1 MAHSHRRTQD
11 RRHFLKLSAQL
22 AALGLTT
29 LGTGLGRATTLF
41 AAESRSNQALT
52 DYKALVCIYLF
63 GGNDG
68 NNLIVP
74 LDATRR
80 AQYAAIR
87 GGLALPDSKLLAP
100 ISDSNGNPYAMH
112 YGLTEMNPLY
122 QSGRLAFVLN
132 MGLLEAP
139 LTRAGYL
146 AGQAAPT
153 NLFSHSDQTVQAQTG
168 MPTVN
173 GSGWGGRLLDC
184 FGAADSLAAV
194 SVSQPALFLQ
204 GFNAGGNVI
213 APGQNLQLGGMSFW
227 PQSEAQSRRLAV
239 NDLLAIDGG
248 NPIRKAANK
257 AMADGL
263 QLADTL
269 AATNN
274 GLGDMNLS
282 GFPGTSIGN
291 QLKEVARLI
300 KVRSDL
306 GPGRQ
311 VFFCSVDGFDLHSS
325 QDWTH
330 WYLLS
335 QLSQALGV
343 FHDVI
348 GTAGLGSRVT
358 AFTQSEFGRTLQPS
372 GTGSD
377 HAWGS
382 HQLVLG
388 GAVKGGVYG
397 TLPTLALGGPDDANN
412 RGVWIPTISTAQFG
426 ATLGTWF
433 GATSGN
439 LAYTFPN
446 LGLFSAGDLGFMQ
459 VS

>member
-1 MAHSHRRTQD
+1 MGHSHEKSPD

-22 AALGLTT
+22 AALGLAG
-29 LGTGLGRATTLF
+29 LGTGLGKSKTLF
-41 AAESRSNQALT
+41 AADARSNEALT

-68 NNLIVP
+68 NNVIVP

-80 AQYAAIR
+80 NQYNAIR

-100 ISDSNGNPYAMH
+100 IADANGNPWALH
-112 YGLTEMNPLY
+112 YGLTAMNPLY
-122 QSGRLAFVLN
+122 QSGQLAVVLN
-132 MGLLEAP
+132 MGLLEQP

-153 NLFSHSDQTVQAQTG
+153 NLFSHSDQIVQAQSG

-184 FGAADSLAAV
+184 VGTTDPLGAV
-194 SVSQPALFLQ
+194 SVSSPALFLQ

-213 APGQNLQLGGMSFW
+213 PPGQNLQLAGMSFW
-227 PQSEAQSRRLAV
+227 PNYEALARRQAV
-239 NDLLAIDGG
+239 NDVLAIDGG
-248 NPIRKAANK
+248 NTIRKAANK

-269 AATNN
+269 AASN
-274 GLGDMNLS
+274 GNLGNMNLS
-282 GFPGTSIGN
+282 GFPGTSLGN
-291 QLKEVARLI
+291 QLKEVAKLI
-300 KVRSDL
+300 KLRSDL

-311 VFFCSVDGFDLHSS
+311 VFFCSLDGFDLHSS

-330 WYLLS
+330 WYLLD

-348 GTAGLGSRVT
+348 GTAGLGAQVT

-372 GTGSD
+372 GNGSD

-382 HQLVLG
+382 HQLILG

-397 TLPTLALGGPDDANN
+397 ALPTLALGGPDDANN

-426 ATLGTWF
+426 ATLGKWF
-433 GATSGN
+433 GATGTD
-439 LAYTFPN
+439 LAYTFSN
-446 LGLFSAGDLGFMQ
+446 LNQFPISDLGFMN
-459 VS
+459 

>member
-1 MAHSHRRTQD
+1 MGHSHEKTAD

-22 AALGLTT
+22 AALGLAGLT
-29 LGTGLGRATTLF
+29 TGLGRSKTLF
-41 AAESRSNQALT
+41 ASGARSNETLT

-68 NNLIVP
+68 NNVIVP
-74 LDATRR
+74 LDAARR
-80 AQYAAIR
+80 TQYNSIR
-87 GGLALPDSKLLAP
+87 GGLALPDSKLLSP
-100 ISDSNGNPYAMH
+100 ISDASGNPWALH
-112 YGLTEMNPLY
+112 YGLLEMNPIY
-122 QSGRLAFVLN
+122 QSGQLAVVLN
-132 MGLLEAP
+132 MGLLEKP

-153 NLFSHSDQTVQAQTG
+153 NLFSHSDQTVQAQAG

-184 FGAADSLAAV
+184 FGTNDSLAAV
-194 SVSQPALFLQ
+194 SVSSPALFLQ
-204 GFNAGGNVI
+204 GFTAGGNVI
-213 APGQNLQLGGMSFW
+213 PPGQNLQLAGMSFW
-227 PQSEAQSRRLAV
+227 PQYEANARRQAV
-239 NDLLAIDGG
+239 NEVLTIDGG
-248 NPIRKAANK
+248 NIIRKAANK
-257 AMADGL
+257 ALADGL

-269 AATNN
+269 AASNAN
-274 GLGDMNLS
+274 LGGMNLT

-300 KVRSDL
+300 KVRSDM

-311 VFFCSVDGFDLHSS
+311 VFFCSLDGFDLHSS

-330 WYLLS
+330 WYLLN

-348 GTAGLGSRVT
+348 GTAGLGSKVT

-372 GTGSD
+372 GNGTD

-382 HQLVLG
+382 HQIVVG
-388 GAVKGGVYG
+388 GAVNGGVFG
-397 TLPTLALGGPDDANN
+397 TLPTLELGGPDDANN

-426 ATLGTWF
+426 ATLGKWF
-433 GATSGN
+433 GASGTD

-446 LGLFSAGDLGFMQ
+446 LNQFTIPDVGFMK
-459 VS
+459 

>member
-1 MAHSHRRTQD
+1 MAHSHRKTPG

-22 AALGLTT
+22 AALGLT
-29 LGTGLGRATTLF
+29 GLAAGVGRPKSVF
-41 AAESRSNQALT
+41 AAGARTNESLT

-74 LDATRR
+74 LDTTRR
-80 AQYAAIR
+80 TQYEAIR
-87 GGLALPDSKLLAP
+87 GGLALSGSELLAP
-100 ISDSNGNPYAMH
+100 IADASGNPFALH
-112 YGLTEMNPLY
+112 YGLPEMNPLY
-122 QSGRLAFVLN
+122 QSGQLAVVLN
-132 MGLLEAP
+132 MGLLERP
-139 LTRAGYL
+139 LTRAEFL

-153 NLFSHSDQTVQAQTG
+153 NLFSHSDQTVQAQAG
-168 MPTVN
+168 MPTAT

-184 FGAADSLAAV
+184 FGTTDSLGAV

-213 APGQNLQLGGMSFW
+213 PPGQSLQIAGMSFW
-227 PQSEAQSRRLAV
+227 PQIEANSRRQGL
-239 NDLLAIDGG
+239 NDLLTLDGG

-269 AATNN
+269 AANS
-274 GLGDMNLS
+274 GSLGTMNLS

-300 KVRSDL
+300 KVRSDI

-311 VFFCSVDGFDLHSS
+311 VFFCSLDGFDLHGS

-330 WYLLS
+330 WHLLS

-348 GTAGLGSRVT
+348 GTAGLTNQVT

-372 GTGSD
+372 GSGSD
-377 HAWGS
+377 HAWGN
-382 HQLVLG
+382 HQIVLG
-388 GAVKGGVYG
+388 GAVKGGIYG
-397 TLPTLALGGPDDANN
+397 ALPTFVLGGPDDANN

-426 ATLGTWF
+426 ATLGKWF
-433 GATSGN
+433 GANAAN

-446 LGLFSAGDLGFMQ
+446 LNQFPVSDVGFMT
-459 VS
+459 

>member
-1 MAHSHRRTQD
+1 MTMGHSHNTTPD

-22 AALGLTT
+22 AALGIAG
-29 LGTGLGRATTLF
+29 LGTGLGRSRTVF
-41 AAESRSNQALT
+41 AADARSNEALT

-68 NNLIVP
+68 NNMIVP

-80 AQYAAIR
+80 NQYNTIR
-87 GGLALPDSKLLAP
+87 GGLALPDSKLLSP
-100 ISDSNGNPYAMH
+100 IADISGNPYALH

-122 QSGRLAFVLN
+122 QNGQLAVVLN
-132 MGLLEAP
+132 MGLLQKP

-153 NLFSHSDQTVQAQTG
+153 NLFSHSDQIVQAQAG

-173 GSGWGGRLLDC
+173 GSGWGGRLLDRV
-184 FGAADSLAAV
+184 GTADALAAV
-194 SVSQPALFLQ
+194 SVASPALFLQ

-213 APGQNLQLGGMSFW
+213 PPGQNLQLAGMTFW
-227 PQSEAQSRRLAV
+227 PQHEANSRRQAV
-239 NDLLAIDGG
+239 NSIMALDGG
-248 NPIRKAANK
+248 NTIRKAANK

-269 AATNN
+269 AASN
-274 GLGDMNLS
+274 GNLGEMNLS

-300 KVRSDL
+300 KIRSDI

-311 VFFCSVDGFDLHSS
+311 VFFCSLDGFDLHSS

-330 WYLLS
+330 WYLLN
-335 QLSQALGV
+335 QLSQSLAV

-348 GTAGLGSRVT
+348 GTAGLGTKVT

-372 GTGSD
+372 GNGSD

-382 HQLVLG
+382 HQIVVG
-388 GAVKGGVYG
+388 GAVKGGIYG
-397 TLPTLALGGPDDANN
+397 TLPTFVLGGPDDANN

-426 ATLGTWF
+426 ATLGKWF
-433 GATSGN
+433 GASSAD

-446 LGLFSAGDLGFMQ
+446 LDQFIGSDVGFML
-459 VS
+459 